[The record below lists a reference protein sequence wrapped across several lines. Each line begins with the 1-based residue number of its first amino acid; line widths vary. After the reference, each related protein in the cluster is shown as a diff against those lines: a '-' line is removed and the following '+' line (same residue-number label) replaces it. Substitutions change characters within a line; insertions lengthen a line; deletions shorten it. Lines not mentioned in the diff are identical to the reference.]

1 MKGKVD
7 KLDTDKSVHVPDDL
21 IKASEAVRNV
31 IKKTEYDKLLKKLMQ
46 FKLLILKRIWCLVR

>member
-21 IKASEAVRNV
+21 IKASDAVRNV
-31 IKKTEYDKLLKKLMQ
+31 IKKTEYDKLLKKVYAIQTAVTKKDMMS
-46 FKLLILKRIWCLVR
+46 C

>member
-21 IKASEAVRNV
+21 IKASDAVRNV
-31 IKKTEYDKLLKKLMQ
+31 IKKTEYDKLLKKVNAIQTADTKKDMMS
-46 FKLLILKRIWCLVR
+46 C